1 MSNKPKKTELKYIK
15 SLLSSYLIMPPK
27 KSKKKDEEEYT
38 PEIEIEDEEVED
50 DEEVE
55 EPPLDEDEYA
65 EETDE
70 EEEVKITEQHE
81 EETEYFE
88 NDDEVLEI
96 QPDTSVTYVK
106 KEERISANRLSKY
119 EMVRILGER
128 TKQLTMGAKPLIK
141 NFQDLSY
148 DRIAQEELKL
158 NMIPYKIRRPLPNGK
173 YELWTLDELNKEHL
187 LSLLDD

>member
-1 MSNKPKKTELKYIK
+1 
-15 SLLSSYLIMPPK
+15 MPPK
-27 KSKKKDEEEYT
+27 KSKKKDEEEFT
-38 PEIEIEDEEVED
+38 PEIEIPEDEIED
-50 DEEVE
+50 TDDYVE
-55 EPPLDEDEYA
+55 EPQLDEDEIEDT
-65 EETDE
+65 EEDTD
-70 EEEVKITEQHE
+70 EEEVKIEKNLE
-81 EETEYFE
+81 EDTEYFDNE
-88 NDDEVLEI
+88 EVLEI

-148 DRIAQEELKL
+148 DRIAEEELKV

-173 YELWTLDELNKEHL
+173 YELWTLDELNKAHL

>member
-1 MSNKPKKTELKYIK
+1 MWYKTELKYYK

-38 PEIEIEDEEVED
+38 PEIEVEEEAIEETED
-50 DEEVE
+50 YDD
-55 EPPLDEDEYA
+55 EPPLDEDES
-65 EETDE
+65 EEEESDE
-70 EEEVKITEQHE
+70 EEEVKVTKQIE

-88 NDDEVLEI
+88 DDDEVLEI
-96 QPDTSVTYVK
+96 QPDTSVTYVT

-148 DRIAQEELKL
+148 DRIAQEELKV

-173 YELWTLDELNKEHL
+173 YELWTLDELNKAHL
-187 LSLLDD
+187 LPLLDD

>member
-1 MSNKPKKTELKYIK
+1 
-15 SLLSSYLIMPPK
+15 MPPK

-38 PEIEIEDEEVED
+38 PEIEVEEEAIEETED
-50 DEEVE
+50 YDD
-55 EPPLDEDEYA
+55 EPPLDEDEVEA
-65 EETDE
+65 EDEDTEE
-70 EEEVKITEQHE
+70 EEEVKVTEQQE

-88 NDDEVLEI
+88 DDDEVLEI